1 VKNSKF
7 SSLRG
12 PAVSPSSGKYEDQV
26 DVGRGVQFAAPQL
39 AHAHHDQPLG
49 QALAVQGL
57 AVDGRQFPVVELQGG
72 GHRHLGQVRQGA
84 GDLGQVRQA
93 VQVPRHD
100 AGEHP
105 FPQLAQAPFQRFLAV
120 DAGGEEIGHFR
131 AGHRLRQCFRQPLGQ
146 PGPRVEAPRE
156 PAAVGGGAGQVW
168 GGWQK

>member
-1 VKNSKF
+1 VKNSKLF
-7 SSLRG
+7 QLARAG
-12 PAVSPSSGKYEDQV
+12 GLAVFRKYEDQV

-100 AGEHP
+100 PGEHP
-105 FPQLAQAPFQRFLAV
+105 FPQLAQAPFQGFLAV

-131 AGHRLRQCFRQPLGQ
+131 AGHRRGSVSASHSASSARAS
-146 PGPRVEAPRE
+146 RR
-156 PAAVGGGAGQVW
+156 PASQRL
-168 GGWQK
+168 